1 MTTVTACID
10 ASPSAPCVATASA
23 WASQRLQAPLR
34 LLHVLEKP
42 PVPATQDFSGSIG
55 LGSREQLLAE
65 LTELDARRERLAME
79 HGKHLLEDAALLAS
93 DAGVEPLEK
102 RQRHGSLVETLQ
114 EMEDDTR
121 LLVMGRVGEGHDIA
135 AQAIGTHLESVV
147 RSVHR
152 PILVVMQ
159 QFVTPRRFMIAWDG
173 SETAGKALDM
183 VADSPLLV
191 GLPCHLVTV
200 GPVQGEQAERLD
212 AGRQRLEAAGFEVT
226 AVTLEGDVPA
236 ALRQYHRENDIDLM
250 VMGAW
255 GHSRIR
261 QFFVGSNTTRMLSH
275 SDISLLLLR

>member
-23 WASQRLQAPLR
+23 WASQRLAAPLR

-42 PVPATQDFSGSIG
+42 PAPATQDFSGSIG

-79 HGKHLLEDAALLAS
+79 HGKHLLEDAERLIAA
-93 DAGVEPLEK
+93 AGVAAVEK
-102 RQRHGSLVETLQ
+102 RQRHGSLLATLQ
-114 EMEDDTR
+114 DMAADTR

-135 AQAIGTHLESVV
+135 ARTIGSHLESVV

-159 QFVTPRRFMIAWDG
+159 RFKQPQRFMIAWDG

-183 VADSPLLV
+183 VAGSPLLA
-191 GLPCHLVTV
+191 GLPCHLVTA
-200 GPVQGEQAERLD
+200 GPVQAEQATRLE
-212 AGRQRLEAAGFEVT
+212 AGRQRLREAGFEVI
-226 AVTLEGDVPA
+226 AVTLEGEVDKV
-236 ALRQYHRENDIDLM
+236 LRQYYLENDIDLL

-275 SDISLLLLR
+275 GDLTLLLLR